1 MRYLSCC
8 KLLKLHKIMW
18 LKSLERHSNKL
29 ELIIWISQVNFHTVN
44 IHLQRLIK
52 ASLLKSSGSADHLSY
67 RTTAKGI
74 VVLEHINVLRDL
86 LTAVPGSQGRLVVP
100 EGKEDQEQ

>member
-1 MRYLSCC
+1 MRRSEDQITEDILDTC
-8 KLLKLHKIMW
+8 KEPTGKTRIVYQCNL
-18 LKSLERHSNKL
+18 
-29 ELIIWISQVNFHTVN
+29 NFHTVN
-44 IHLQRLIK
+44 IHLQRLID